1 MSPQNSHNEPFLWL
15 HLGKSTKKN
24 DVSSKRERNK
34 LSPKGLS
41 LKVLHDRNVEL
52 DPKSHVC
59 SSRKNINFSG
69 PQGTSKSCSSE
80 K

>member
-1 MSPQNSHNEPFLWL
+1 MSPQNSHNEPLLWL
-15 HLGKSTKKN
+15 HLGNSTKKN

-52 DPKSHVC
+52 NPKSHVR

-69 PQGTSKSCSSE
+69 PQCTYIKVM
-80 K
+80 